1 MLSICIPTLNRPYY
15 LFKALYSIYHQEE
28 SIIPFEICIS
38 NNFSDYDYTEVELYI
53 QQLNEK
59 HRNIKY
65 VKQEERLSLDK
76 HMHFV
81 INMSEGDYVY
91 LLGDDDYFKKNAFI
105 ILDKL
110 IHDDIDLAVV
120 NANWIDG
127 KGKLIS
133 PVHSE
138 PVNIE
143 GLSKY
148 EKYLHLYNKCTYGA
162 LLIRK
167 SLFSDNNFKK
177 LYNTSHAYG
186 CFWIELLNN
195 DTPRKITYQSGN
207 VCVNLRAAE
216 KSYNLVDVI
225 FNDVNLFFVELIN
238 SINSEEGKDAVLEA
252 YRQYKES
259 NSSIRFLCGL
269 QKRGVAIS
277 QMKYTNNN
285 DNSLVF
291 KVKKLLS
298 YAIFKLLVLTRIVNL

>member
-15 LFKALYSIYHQEE
+15 LFKALYSIYHQEKN
-28 SIIPFEICIS
+28 IIPFEICIS
-38 NNFSDYDYTEVELYI
+38 NNSSDSDYTEVELYI
-53 QQLNEK
+53 QQINEIHK
-59 HRNIKY
+59 NINY
-65 VKQEERLSLDK
+65 IKQEERLSLDE

-81 INMSEGDYVY
+81 LNMSEGEYVY
-91 LLGDDDYFKKNAFI
+91 LLGDDDYFKKNAFT

-127 KGKLIS
+127 EGKLIS

-162 LLIRK
+162 LLVKRT
-167 SLFSDNNFKK
+167 LFSDENFKE
-177 LYNTSHAYG
+177 LYSTSHAYS

-195 DTPRKITYQSGN
+195 DIPRKITCQSGN

-216 KSYNLVDVI
+216 KSYNLVNVI
-225 FNDVNLFFVELIN
+225 FNDVNLFFIKLIN
-238 SINSEEGKDAVLEA
+238 CIRSEEGKNSVLEA
-252 YRQYKES
+252 YRKYKKR
-259 NSSIRFLCGL
+259 NASIQFLCWL
-269 QKRGVAIS
+269 QKSGVDIS
-277 QMKYTNNN
+277 QIKYINNS

-291 KVKKLLS
+291 KMKKLFS
-298 YAIFKLLVLTRIVNL
+298 YAIFKLLVLTKVVNI